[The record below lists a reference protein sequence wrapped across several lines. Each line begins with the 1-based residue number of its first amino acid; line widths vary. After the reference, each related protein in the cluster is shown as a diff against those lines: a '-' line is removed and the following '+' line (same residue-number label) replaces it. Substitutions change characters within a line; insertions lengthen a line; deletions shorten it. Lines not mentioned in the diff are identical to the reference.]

1 MSSESTPDKGNEK
14 GSDKSPAAKKLQNKW
29 LLYSATG
36 LALTGLGLCLFGEAL
51 HMKHTGEALA
61 SWVLY
66 GTLSLVIFNA
76 GIAVFGQA
84 VVFKSQI
91 DYKKNRKKFNQ
102 KRYGNKPPPR
112 GGNNRNRKPKTSQF
126 TPKDVD

>member
-1 MSSESTPDKGNEK
+1 MSTENTPDKGN
-14 GSDKSPAAKKLQNKW
+14 GNGDDKSPGAKKLQNKW
-29 LLYSATG
+29 LLYSAAG

-51 HMKHTGEALA
+51 HLKHMGGALI
-61 SWVLY
+61 SWVIY
-66 GTLSLVIFNA
+66 GTLSLVVFNA

-126 TPKDVD
+126 TPKEVN